1 MNTFLRLSL
10 FTLVCLG
17 LALMLGGN
25 VAAQEPANI
34 RFVAETE
41 QEVVIKPI
49 EVGDTIPLT
58 ITLRRGD
65 RPVGNTPV
73 TFMPV
78 VPGSATVNPS
88 SGRTDASGAVTTEV
102 TFHQEGPVDIRVVA
116 PALESVYTH
125 TFRVG
130 VGAATRVVATPVTSN
145 GQAIGD
151 LAVGDSFTYKIEV
164 KNVQD
169 LAAWQMDVAFDPN
182 VLRVRAITA
191 GDFLDSDDGLVPS
204 FRAGSDNGHG
214 KIVGT
219 SQVRIGRLNAEGDL
233 LLTDIVKSRLEG
245 VSGSGELLSIQFE
258 VLEFAETT
266 IGLHNVQLSES
277 KRHDS
282 TPWFN
287 HSHVPSRI
295 SHYVVTNPVV
305 VTHQFPKQDVDRN
318 GLVDVRD
325 LVIVA
330 SSLGKVG
337 KVNIN
342 PRADLN
348 DDGIVTILDLVLV
361 TQHATWGKNV
371 TPAKVRNANDQ
382 IGGAPLI
389 ARTGQPAARL
399 SQTIQGW
406 IARAQV
412 EDDGSAI
419 FGRGIANLK
428 ALLASRIPSE
438 TKLLLNYPNPFNP
451 ETWIPYQL
459 AESADVT
466 VTIHSVNGRLIRTLA
481 FGHQAAGVYQRKNE
495 AAYWDGRNEF
505 GEQVA
510 SGLYFYTLTAGN
522 FSATAKMLVRK

>member
-65 RPVGNTPV
+65 RPVGDTPV

-88 SGRTDASGAVTTEV
+88 SGRTNASGAVTTEV

-169 LAAWQMDVAFDPN
+169 LAAWQMDVVFDPN
-182 VLRVRAITA
+182 VVRMRAITA
-191 GDFLDSDDGLVPS
+191 GDFLDSDGIES
-204 FRAGSDNGHG
+204 FFRRGSTQND

-219 SQVRIGRLNAEGDL
+219 SQARIGRELNAEGNRV
-233 LLTDIVKSRLEG
+233 LTDVATLNG
-245 VSGSGELLSIQFE
+245 VSGSGELLSIEFE

-277 KRHDS
+277 KILPDPPS
-282 TPWFN
+282 PWFN
-287 HSHVPSRI
+287 ESGDPSRI

-318 GLVDVRD
+318 GVVDVRD

-330 SSLGKVG
+330 SSLGKASG
-337 KVNIN
+337 N

-348 DDGIVTILDLVLV
+348 DDGMVTILDLVLV

-382 IGGAPLI
+382 IGSAPLI

-466 VTIHSVNGRLIRTLA
+466 VTIHSVNGTLIRTLA
-481 FGHQAAGVYQRKNE
+481 FGHQAAGVYQHKNE
-495 AAYWDGRNEF
+495 AAYWDGQNEF

-522 FSATAKMLVRK
+522 FSSTGKMLVRK